1 MGAVLFRLG
10 IEDDGVGI
18 SLQTPGIL
26 GTVFQ
31 RAALQNALIQNGP
44 LKNLSFRLRQAT
56 YRNSFSGDVDDVR
69 FITQYPINCKT
80 KSPEGSHLRAPFIFP
95 VRA

>member
-1 MGAVLFRLG
+1 M
-10 IEDDGVGI
+10 
-18 SLQTPGIL
+18 
-26 GTVFQ
+26 
-31 RAALQNALIQNGP
+31 
-44 LKNLSFRLRQAT
+44 KNLSFRLRQAT